1 MTRGCPRGCAFCI
14 VGKKEGLRAKRV
26 ADLKD
31 FWNGQKKITLLDPN
45 LLACPDWADLLGQLA
60 ESKAEVDFTQGL
72 DIRLMTDE
80 KARAINRL
88 KYTSLHFAWD
98 NPDDKTTFKKLKEY
112 RNVFKTSKH
121 NAIVYVLCN
130 FNSSYEQDIYRVEKL
145 RDIGYS
151 PYVMVY
157 NKQTAPRATRDL
169 QRYVNNRKI
178 FYSLPNFASYQRS
191 LRR

>member
-1 MTRGCPRGCAFCI
+1 M
-14 VGKKEGLRAKRV
+14 